1 VSLVPQPAGASLH
14 APVCRDGY
22 ITPAVG
28 SFHCL
33 GASYNAGSDDL
44 SEHLDDHVGNLQRL
58 QRLLPGYAA
67 GTDPGRL
74 TGRVAVRT
82 VAQDRMPLLGR
93 WPGPPG
99 LYTCLGLA
107 SRGITAAPLLAET
120 LACTITGEPL
130 PMERSLLARLAP
142 ERFAPALQTEGRSW

>member
-1 VSLVPQPAGASLH
+1 V
-14 APVCRDGY
+14 
-22 ITPAVG
+22 
-28 SFHCL
+28 
-33 GASYNAGSDDL
+33 GASYNVGSDDL
-44 SEHLDDHVGNLQRL
+44 SERLDDHVGNLQRL

-74 TGRVAVRT
+74 AGRVALRA

-99 LYTCLGLA
+99 LYACLGLA
-107 SRGITAAPLLAET
+107 SRGLTVAPLLAET
-120 LACTITGEPL
+120 LVCAITGEPL

-142 ERFAPALQTEGRSW
+142 ARFASTLQTCGRSW